1 MIKYESRKPKIELT
15 ALIDIMFS
23 LVLFFVVFTTF
34 RTYEASINLQ
44 LPKAST
50 GESALKSLMVISV
63 DRNGDMYLL
72 DKPLSEEQILASV
85 KTRIAENPEEVI
97 IIRADEQIPYLHVI
111 KAMDIVQA
119 GGGYNISLAVESNQ

>member
-1 MIKYESRKPKIELT
+1 LIKYESRKPKIELT

>member
-1 MIKYESRKPKIELT
+1 
-15 ALIDIMFS
+15 MFS